1 MRSGLAVLVA
11 VVVAGAGLP
20 ATATAAQPAAA
31 HAPGTSVV
39 VAAVPSAVPLAR
51 RAHRPRARLSLDWTT
66 RGSGR
71 VRVVARTNARKVV
84 IRYRGEAGKS
94 RTRVRKVR
102 ARSARVVLPAGARSI
117 RVRTRATSAL
127 RASPWQR
134 ATPAAAPTPTPTP
147 APAAPQTAP
156 APQPPAPIGETQPPV
171 PAPVVETP
179 APTAWEQEVVAL
191 VNEARAQARTCGTT
205 SHPAAA
211 PLTVNASLTVSARA
225 HSADMAAKDY
235 LSHTGRDGSLPWD
248 RMRSAGYSY
257 RAAGENIA
265 AGQPSPASVMT
276 AWLGSPG
283 HCATIMSAAF
293 TEIGVGHS
301 QQGGP
306 RYSHYWTQNFGHP

>member
-1 MRSGLAVLVA
+1 M
-11 VVVAGAGLP
+11 
-20 ATATAAQPAAA
+20 
-31 HAPGTSVV
+31 
-39 VAAVPSAVPLAR
+39 
-51 RAHRPRARLSLDWTT
+51 
-66 RGSGR
+66 
-71 VRVVARTNARKVV
+71 VARTNARKVV
-84 IRYRGEAGKS
+84 IRYRSEAGKS

-127 RASPWQR
+127 RASQWQP
-134 ATPAAAPTPTPTP
+134 ATPAAAPTPTTT
-147 APAAPQTAP
+147 PAAPQAP
-156 APQPPAPIGETQPPV
+156 APQPPAPVADTQPP
-171 PAPVVETP
+171 APSPLVETQ
-179 APTAWEQEVVAL
+179 ALTAWEQEVVAL

-205 SHPAAA
+205 SYPAAA
-211 PLTVNASLTVSARA
+211 PLTVNANLTVSARA

-265 AGQPSPASVMT
+265 AGQPTPATVMT
-276 AWLGSPG
+276 AWLGSSG
-283 HCATIMSAAF
+283 HCANIMSPTF

-301 QQGGP
+301 QQGGT